1 MDVGF
6 KVDVQSFSESSQDEN
21 IALEILENCFFF
33 FFFVKWGSHNST
45 IYILVGFN
53 RLISHY
59 FINMIA
65 KIFLN
70 TCKTS
75 ELKFIL

>member
-33 FFFVKWGSHNST
+33 FVKWGAVT
-45 IYILVGFN
+45 VT
-53 RLISHY
+53 
-59 FINMIA
+59 
-65 KIFLN
+65 K
-70 TCKTS
+70 
-75 ELKFIL
+75 

>member
-33 FFFVKWGSHNST
+33 FFFVKWGAVT
-45 IYILVGFN
+45 VT
-53 RLISHY
+53 
-59 FINMIA
+59 
-65 KIFLN
+65 K
-70 TCKTS
+70 
-75 ELKFIL
+75 